1 MERIE
6 HTERRVV
13 MCHLVSEMRDVESWA
28 GETQIQK
35 SVVFLQDL
43 LNVPLGY
50 DFVIY
55 KHGPFSFDLRS
66 ELALMRARFQ
76 LDVEPHL
83 RYGPSFLLGPR
94 GNLAVETP
102 TRYEDAIRF
111 VAREIS
117 VQDTRSLERLSTAFF
132 LQERHKSLSGIEIA
146 HEITRL
152 KPHIRLDQARR
163 AVEDVNSIRQRAINK
178 GLIRT
183 A

>member
-1 MERIE
+1 MDRIDDKD
-6 HTERRVV
+6 RRGLI
-13 MCHLVSEMRDVESWA
+13 CSLVRKMVEEESWA

-35 SVVFLQDL
+35 SVVFLQEM

-83 RYGPSFLLGPR
+83 RYGPSFRVGHR
-94 GNLAVETP
+94 GCNATEGATP
-102 TRYEDAIRF
+102 YNDAIRF

-117 VQDTRSLERLSTAFF
+117 IKDTRSLERLSTAFF
-132 LQERHKSLSGIEIA
+132 IQNRDESLSDTEVA
-146 HEITRL
+146 SEITRI
-152 KPHIRLDQARR
+152 KPHITPEQAKYSVERVNALRR
-163 AVEDVNSIRQRAINK
+163 QAEEE
-178 GLIRT
+178 GLI
-183 A
+183 